1 MRSPVPHLA
10 IVIVSYNVRDL
21 LARCLDSVYTSLASS
36 PDLNAVVWVVDNASA
51 DGSADM
57 VRSRFPQVNLL
68 ASERNLGFA
77 GGNNAALR
85 AMGFPASGVVPEY
98 VLFLNPDTEV
108 IDDAPA
114 HMIGFMQRQPRA
126 GVAVA
131 RLQYPDGRFQ
141 HSAFRLPGLAQ
152 IWFDFFSWPGR
163 LVESRW
169 NGRYPRALYDAG
181 KPFAVECGLGAAF
194 LVRSVAIR
202 RVGLMDEGFFMYGE
216 EIDWCWRLH
225 KAGWQ
230 IYCVPSA
237 RVVHHEG
244 QSARQ
249 FREAMFVALW
259 RSRFRLYHKHRSAP
273 FRLIA
278 RGLVRLGM
286 VVASRRAHAAARRG
300 ELSAD
305 ALARRL
311 DAYRQVMALR

>member
-1 MRSPVPHLA
+1 MLHLA

-21 LARCLDSVYTSLASS
+21 LARCLDSVYASLASS
-36 PDLNAVVWVVDNASA
+36 PALNAAVWVVDNASA

-85 AMGFPASGVVPEY
+85 AMGFPDSAITVPEY
-98 VLFLNPDTEV
+98 VLLLNPDTEV
-108 IDDAPA
+108 LDDALFQ
-114 HMIGFMQRQPRA
+114 MVGFMGRQPRA
-126 GVAVA
+126 GAAVA

-141 HSAFRLPGLAQ
+141 HSAFRLPDLAQ
-152 IWFDFFSWPGR
+152 IWFDFFAWPGR
-163 LVESRW
+163 LVESFW
-169 NGRYPRALYDAG
+169 NGRYPRALYEAG

-194 LVRSVAIR
+194 LIRSAAIR
-202 RVGLMDEGFFMYGE
+202 QIGLMDEGFFMYGE
-216 EIDWCWRLH
+216 EIDWCWRLR
-225 KAGWQ
+225 KASWQ
-230 IYCVPSA
+230 VYCVPNA

-249 FREAMFVALW
+249 FREAMYVALW
-259 RSRFRLYHKHRSAP
+259 RSRFRLYHKHRGAL
-273 FRLIA
+273 FRLAA
-278 RGLVRLGM
+278 RALVHLGI
-286 VVASRRAHAAARRG
+286 VAASRRAHAAARRG